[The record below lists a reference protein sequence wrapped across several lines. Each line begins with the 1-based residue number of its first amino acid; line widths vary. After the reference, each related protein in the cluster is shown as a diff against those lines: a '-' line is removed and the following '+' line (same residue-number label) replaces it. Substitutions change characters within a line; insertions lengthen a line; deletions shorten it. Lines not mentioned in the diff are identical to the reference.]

1 MVCKLGFYNLHQRNR
16 KKDFKLGFK
25 LFYCNFACST
35 NPFFKRGGHAGNG
48 EAAGVF
54 ASNNTTG
61 EPNENNSFRAALVPS
76 V

>member
-1 MVCKLGFYNLHQRNR
+1 MMCKLGFIIYIKEID
-16 KKDFKLGFK
+16 KKDFNLGFK

-61 EPNENNSFRAALVPS
+61 ESNENNSFRAALVPS